1 MLAPWPPR
9 VHGSMSRAGHGGAGM
24 GRRAR
29 LALAPLTPMFCLPV
43 THSSPGGLSLGLPGK
58 PENNWRRRG
67 ETRAWGSG
75 PGGGGPVT
83 PGEG

>member
-1 MLAPWPPR
+1 M
-9 VHGSMSRAGHGGAGM
+9 
-24 GRRAR
+24 RRGAR

-43 THSSPGGLSLGLPGK
+43 SHPSPGGLSLGFPGK
-58 PENNWRRRG
+58 RENNQRRRG

>member
-1 MLAPWPPR
+1 
-9 VHGSMSRAGHGGAGM
+9 M

-29 LALAPLTPMFCLPV
+29 LIGPFDPMFCLPV

-58 PENNWRRRG
+58 PRTLEAKGRDQ
-67 ETRAWGSG
+67 AWGSG